1 MQSGRSVVPG
11 PRSPIRY
18 LFFLLDFPSVFPG
31 FSQALRPLRRLFNCG
46 THLGALISFTW
57 LLRCCCW
64 PYHDL
69 LRPIQEA
76 VLLLPYHLS
85 PLWRPVPPCQPPPT
99 PLFRHVGVLKRAT
112 VGQHT
117 QSHTASTHTLAAA
130 HAGEHIS
137 DGHFKPLT
145 REPGHQVQ
153 TVGNL
158 P

>member
-1 MQSGRSVVPG
+1 MWQAHSHCISIIARSRPSAIILNAKWPVSSAG
-11 PRSPIRY
+11 SP
-18 LFFLLDFPSVFPG
+18 LPHSLPFFLLDFPSVFPG

-85 PLWRPVPPCQPPPT
+85 PCGDPY
-99 PLFRHVGVLKRAT
+99 PLVSPRQRRYLGT
-112 VGQHT
+112 
-117 QSHTASTHTLAAA
+117 
-130 HAGEHIS
+130 
-137 DGHFKPLT
+137 
-145 REPGHQVQ
+145 
-153 TVGNL
+153 
-158 P
+158 